1 MKVST
6 LFWGVLFLLIG
17 GLILLDNLGVLNV
30 EWVAIWRLWPLILIF
45 WGLSLIIGK
54 ERPKWYV
61 VVLLILLIIFMIIAV
76 FVAEWYDR
84 DYDYVV
90 SESNQQT
97 FVEPYS
103 GAVERASFALSSGAG
118 KFLLQDTT
126 NQLFDASTQVGFGK
140 YSLTTDRSGDSES
153 LSLRF
158 KGRSTHWSFGRFRN
172 RAEVRLNVHPIWDID
187 VETGAASLD
196 FDLSPYKVDQVKID
210 AGASSLKL
218 RLGDRTSESHVRIRA
233 GASSIQI
240 EVPETVGC
248 EVRAETKLSSRRMR
262 GFEKVGDDKYQTS
275 NFESAAKRI
284 SVEIDAGISSV
295 RMSRY

>member
-1 MKVST
+1 MKAST

-17 GLILLDNLGVLNV
+17 GLILLNNLGLIDV

-45 WGLSLIIGK
+45 WGLSLIVGK

-61 VVLLILLIIFMIIAV
+61 VLLLILLIVFMIIAV

-84 DYDYVV
+84 DYDYVLG
-90 SESNQQT
+90 ETNQQS

-118 KFLLQDTT
+118 KFLIQDTT
-126 NQLFDASTQVGFGK
+126 TQLLDASTHVSFGK
-140 YSLTTDRSGDSES
+140 YALTTDRAGDSES

-158 KGRSTHWSFGRFRN
+158 RGRSGRWNFGKFRN
-172 RAEVRLNVHPIWDID
+172 RAEVKLNVHPVWDVN
-187 VETGAASLD
+187 VEIGAASLD
-196 FDLSPYKVDQVKID
+196 FDLSPYKVDDVKID

-218 RLGDRTSESHVRIRA
+218 RLGDRSSESRVRIQA
-233 GASSIQI
+233 GASSIEI

-248 EVRAETKLSSRRMR
+248 EVRAETKLSSRRIR
-262 GFEKVGDDKYQTS
+262 GFERIDDDKYQTA
-275 NFESAAKRI
+275 NFESAAKKI
-284 SVEIDAGISSV
+284 YVEIDAGVSSV
-295 RMSRY
+295 RVSRY